1 MIIMC
6 CGLTGRGLWGSR
18 SSARCQPN
26 GEPPMTA
33 QNKVSLVLT
42 VSLIGFALLIAAISR
57 ASSPATNP
65 PLLFCGLLIECAI
78 G

>member
-6 CGLTGRGLWGSR
+6 CGLTGRGLGGSR

-42 VSLIGFALLIAAISR
+42 VSLIG
-57 ASSPATNP
+57 SPATNP